1 MFYYLQPPIFA
12 VAAQPALLI
21 SPQPRHAYTMQ
32 SMSLLAPPPATTLI
46 QAPQPVMLAAAPVPP
61 RGGGVGRVLG
71 EVDDEQPQQQPLP
84 LLPEALPL
92 QRLPISMRVVLL
104 VEDGSCIVQ
113 DVRYGAAPETM
124 ARVLADVGYVL
135 SQHGFDDEVGGMS
148 RGVLRVTS
156 GREPPGVQVVSGG
169 GRRVV
174 LLSPVV
180 WERRAAA
187 VEEGNEELGE
197 ALGEAANRG
206 DWMVFVLS
214 EEEGAGGRGDDVEG
228 GNADGNAEQ
237 GGNDGQDSN
246 AGQDPNDGQ
255 GDHPRQFER
264 FKHATTSTAVAASTF
279 GNRLLR
285 RAIDETRTKDA
296 RGPGQVT
303 VKETGAAPD
312 ITAKGTARSVPQE
325 LKRL

>member
-1 MFYYLQPPIFA
+1 MFYYFQPPIFA

-46 QAPQPVMLAAAPVPP
+46 QAPQAPVPP

-228 GNADGNAEQ
+228 GNATQDGNAEQ
-237 GGNDGQDSN
+237 GGNDGQDSNAGRDANDGQDSN

-255 GDHPRQFER
+255 GDHVSSSPRLDNPPPGSGANSPPASHGSSR
-264 FKHATTSTAVAASTF
+264 GSSTPPPPPPS
-279 GNRLLR
+279 
-285 RAIDETRTKDA
+285 
-296 RGPGQVT
+296 PP
-303 VKETGAAPD
+303 AP
-312 ITAKGTARSVPQE
+312 SVIVS
-325 LKRL
+325 

>member
-1 MFYYLQPPIFA
+1 MFYYFQPPIFA

-228 GNADGNAEQ
+228 GNATQDGNAEQ
-237 GGNDGQDSN
+237 GGNDGQDSNAGRDANDGQDSN

-255 GDHPRQFER
+255 GDHVSSSPRLDNPPPGSGANSPPASHGSSR
-264 FKHATTSTAVAASTF
+264 GSSTPPPPPPS
-279 GNRLLR
+279 
-285 RAIDETRTKDA
+285 
-296 RGPGQVT
+296 PP
-303 VKETGAAPD
+303 AP
-312 ITAKGTARSVPQE
+312 SVIVS
-325 LKRL
+325 